1 MAYREKVWNAN
12 VLTDLLSTYM
22 SHKAGEREKY
32 YDAALKKSPSERKT
46 LTDALGYKRYIDTGE
61 KVFPGVTK
69 PEVIKKRDRATDAE
83 GYMRYI
89 DTGERVFK
97 GVTKPEPTKERQTKT
112 DVEGYLRYTDTGDRV
127 FPEAKKPTKKRD
139 TKTDAEGY
147 LRYIDTGDRVFPE
160 SKKPTKKRDTATDVE
175 GYLRYTDT
183 GDRVL
188 PESKKPEITKNR
200 ESKKDVE
207 GYLRYT
213 DTGDRVFPEAKK
225 PAEQEKQPEFQEIPK
240 DDGSKIYGRWMGSS
254 YKQTDKD
261 IKHGMEPGYK
271 FISHYDDPN
280 KSAKDNWSDRKKA
293 VITHARKEINRYKAI
308 KSREAGGFS
317 SFATGSTPVPYNPE
331 THGKALEFF
340 QGVIE
345 NPDKWMGANTGLP
358 IFNIDDIGDEQTKFI
373 PEGSGYNEEYG
384 DLIGMPQATEQEHR
398 GSVTDNLSYL
408 PKNIQTQVQTELGDD
423 VLLVLKGRK
432 HETWDLAVQGEEE
445 QGRKIVKGPGG
456 YYYSIPVKSE
466 ELDDTYRALEEME
479 KQFNVG
485 DTSRTIQHKES
496 GKTFKVHSGSF
507 WK

>member
-97 GVTKPEPTKERQTKT
+97 GVTKPEPTKERQTK
-112 DVEGYLRYTDTGDRV
+112 
-127 FPEAKKPTKKRD
+127 
-139 TKTDAEGY
+139 
-147 LRYIDTGDRVFPE
+147 
-160 SKKPTKKRDTATDVE
+160 TDVE

>member
-1 MAYREKVWNAN
+1 M
-12 VLTDLLSTYM
+12 
-22 SHKAGEREKY
+22 
-32 YDAALKKSPSERKT
+32 KKSPSERKT

-112 DVEGYLRYTDTGDRV
+112 D
-127 FPEAKKPTKKRD
+127 
-139 TKTDAEGY
+139 AEGY

-183 GDRVL
+183 GDRVF
-188 PESKKPEITKNR
+188 PES
-200 ESKKDVE
+200 
-207 GYLRYT
+207 
-213 DTGDRVFPEAKK
+213 KK